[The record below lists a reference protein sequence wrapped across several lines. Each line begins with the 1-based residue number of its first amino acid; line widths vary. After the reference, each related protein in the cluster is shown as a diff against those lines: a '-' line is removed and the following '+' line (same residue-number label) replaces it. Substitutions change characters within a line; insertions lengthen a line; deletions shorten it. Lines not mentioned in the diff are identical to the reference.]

1 MSATSRSL
9 QPVRRFV
16 RTPKGL
22 LTVVLAILTVV
33 AAPVEGMRLVAPMLV
48 AATGTAMATD
58 AVIMRVGDGAWT
70 FPDGGMLTGWIVAL
84 ILSPHERW
92 WVGVATSAIAIIAK
106 HAVRG
111 KSANVFNPAAIGLVA
126 VYYLFDAAQSWWG
139 ALSDAP
145 LAMVAVL
152 VATGAFIADRVNK
165 VPVVI
170 AFLGVYF
177 ALATA
182 GAYTGA
188 ADTVAE
194 LYRAPDLHAA
204 LFFAFFMVT
213 DPPTSPPRHRD
224 QLVYGAITAGCAY
237 AVFRG
242 LGAVHFLL
250 SGLLVANVW
259 EAWRRR
265 AQRRARQAARGSVG
279 QPEIAE
285 A

>member
-1 MSATSRSL
+1 MTANSRRL
-9 QPVRRFV
+9 QPARRFI
-16 RTPKGL
+16 RSPKGL
-22 LTVVLAILTVV
+22 LTAVLAVLTVV
-33 AAPVEGMRLVAPMLV
+33 AAPVEGVRLVAPVLL
-48 AATGTAMATD
+48 AATATAMAMD
-58 AVIMRVGDGAWT
+58 AVIMRLSDAKWS
-70 FPDGGMLTGWIVAL
+70 FPDGAMLSGWIIAL

-92 WVGVATSAIAIIAK
+92 WVGVAASVFAIIAK

-111 KSANVFNPAAIGLVA
+111 KSANVLNPAAAGLVA
-126 VYYLFDAAQSWWG
+126 TYYLFDAAQSWWG

-145 LAMVAVL
+145 PLVVL
-152 VATGAFIADRVNK
+152 VLIATGVFIADRVNK
-165 VPVVI
+165 VPVVV

-177 ALATA
+177 VLATV

-188 ADTVAE
+188 TETVAE

-224 QLVYGAITAGCAY
+224 QLTYGGITAASAY

-265 AQRRARQAARGSVG
+265 AQRQARRASPRTARPS
-279 QPEIAE
+279 PA
-285 A
+285 